1 MIDYSPTRA
10 SINSRKTSRVSK
22 SFTEWAPAAQMYS
35 PVVLLNWQPKINALD
50 YCHTPMRYLIAFIPG
65 EILHEFLSAEVPYLQ
80 LITAA
85 MRARKYIL
93 SPNINGVAADLRAT
107 YSAHR

>member
-1 MIDYSPTRA
+1 
-10 SINSRKTSRVSK
+10 
-22 SFTEWAPAAQMYS
+22 
-35 PVVLLNWQPKINALD
+35 
-50 YCHTPMRYLIAFIPG
+50 MRYLIAFIPG